1 MTHVSFFFDGWISIA
16 RTVVVGI
23 AMYVALIVMLRVSG
37 SRTLT
42 SMNAFD
48 FIVTVAIGAVFGRAL
63 TAKAVALAEAVTAFV
78 LLVSLQYTVTWIQY
92 RWPLF
97 QRVVTNPPALLYFRG
112 EFLEDELRRQRVTK
126 GELESAVRKN
136 KFDSLEAVDAVVL
149 ESSGEISVVGS
160 VEEGSAV
167 DVTSETGF
175 ERIFGGEE

>member
-1 MTHVSFFFDGWISIA
+1 
-16 RTVVVGI
+16 
-23 AMYVALIVMLRVSG
+23 
-37 SRTLT
+37 
-42 SMNAFD
+42 
-48 FIVTVAIGAVFGRAL
+48 
-63 TAKAVALAEAVTAFV
+63 
-78 LLVSLQYTVTWIQY
+78 
-92 RWPLF
+92 
-97 QRVVTNPPALLYFRG
+97 
-112 EFLEDELRRQRVTK
+112 VTK